1 MCSSDLELRAGS
13 AVELVNTGADVAEFL
28 LLQGRPIGEPV
39 AQYGPFVMNTEA
51 ELRQAFDDY
60 RRTEFGGWPWPDS
73 APVHG
78 PERVRFARHA
88 DGRVETLALAQ
99 GDRMLMANVTPPD
112 LATADDAE
120 PVASSEVLVENAS
133 RGMQ

>member
-1 MCSSDLELRAGS
+1 
-13 AVELVNTGADVAEFL
+13 
-28 LLQGRPIGEPV
+28 V

-60 RRTEFGGWPWPDS
+60 RRTEFGGWPWPDG

-88 DGRVETLALAQ
+88 DGRVETLALSA
-99 GDRMLMANVTPPD
+99 DERAVMANVTPPD
-112 LATADDAE
+112 VLDADAGE
-120 PVASSEVLVENAS
+120 VVASTDVLNENNA